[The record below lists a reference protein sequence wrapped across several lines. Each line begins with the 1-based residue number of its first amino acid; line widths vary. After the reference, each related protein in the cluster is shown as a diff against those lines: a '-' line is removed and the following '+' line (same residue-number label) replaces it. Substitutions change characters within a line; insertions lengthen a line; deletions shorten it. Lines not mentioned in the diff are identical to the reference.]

1 MPGVSGEG
9 SWYMVNT
16 ATETTSEVEQKAK
29 EFTDQVKEAAG
40 GLKGATLVA
49 AETLTLVLVVAFIV
63 ATIGALL
70 FIVVLI

>member
-1 MPGVSGEG
+1 
-9 SWYMVNT
+9 MVNT

-29 EFTDQVKEAAG
+29 EFAGQEVKEAAG
-40 GLKGATLVA
+40 GLKGVTLVA
-49 AETLTLVLVVAFIV
+49 AETLTLVLVAAFIV